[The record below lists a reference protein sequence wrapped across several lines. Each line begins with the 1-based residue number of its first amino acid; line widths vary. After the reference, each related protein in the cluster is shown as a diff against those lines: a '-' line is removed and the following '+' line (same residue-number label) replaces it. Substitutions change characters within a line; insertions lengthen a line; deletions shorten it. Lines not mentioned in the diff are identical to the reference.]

1 MNPGEASMSVPDRLE
16 KHRVCLVV
24 IDLQERFR
32 TLIVGMD
39 DVQRGCSRLARFF
52 AKLDLPILVTEH
64 YPRKLGETM
73 GELREVVPAFRPLE
87 KITFSCADD
96 LAFTAELAAT
106 GRDQVVL
113 CGIETHVCV
122 YQTARDLRAG
132 GVQVV
137 VAADAVSSQSA
148 RDRDLAL
155 AHMRAIGV
163 QVLSAEMVLFEILR
177 EARTP
182 DFKLVA
188 DILRG
193 S

>member
-1 MNPGEASMSVPDRLE
+1 MPVPDRLA
-16 KHRVCLVV
+16 KDRVCLVV

-32 TLIVGMD
+32 TLIQGMP
-39 DVQRGCSRLARFF
+39 DVQRGCSRLASFF
-52 AKLDLPILVTEH
+52 AKLEMPILVTEH
-64 YPRKLGETM
+64 YPQRLGETM
-73 GELREVVPAFRPLE
+73 GELREVVPDFRPLQ
-87 KITFSCADD
+87 KITFSCDGDAD
-96 LAFTAELAAT
+96 FTAALNAT

-122 YQTARDLRAG
+122 YQTARDLLARG
-132 GVQVV
+132 LQVA

-148 RDRDLAL
+148 RDRDIAL
-155 AHMRAIGV
+155 QRMRDLGV
-163 QVLSAEMVLFEILR
+163 QIMSVEMILFEILR

>member
-1 MNPGEASMSVPDRLE
+1 MPVPDRLE
-16 KHRVCLVV
+16 KDRVCLVV
-24 IDLQERFR
+24 IDMQERFR
-32 TLIVGMD
+32 NLIQGMPE
-39 DVQRGCSRLARFF
+39 VQRGGDRLVRFF
-52 AKLDLPILVTEH
+52 AKLSLPILVTEH
-64 YPRKLGETM
+64 YPQRLGETM
-73 GELREVVPAFRPLE
+73 GEVREALPDFQPLE
-87 KITFSCADD
+87 KITFSCDAD
-96 LAFTAELAAT
+96 AGFAKALAAT

-122 YQTARDLRAG
+122 YQTARDLVAR
-132 GVQVV
+132 GVQVA

-148 RDRDLAL
+148 RDREIALQRMRDLGIQI
-155 AHMRAIGV
+155 MSV
-163 QVLSAEMVLFEILR
+163 EMILFEILR

>member
-1 MNPGEASMSVPDRLE
+1 MTVPVPMPVPDRLA
-16 KHRVCLVV
+16 KDRVCLVV

-32 TLIVGMD
+32 NLIQGMT
-39 DVQRGCSRLARFF
+39 DVQRGCSRLARFC

-64 YPRKLGETM
+64 YPQRLGETM
-73 GELREVVPAFRPLE
+73 GELREAVPDFQPLQ
-87 KITFSCADD
+87 KITFSCDGDAG
-96 LAFTAELAAT
+96 FTAALNAT

-122 YQTARDLRAG
+122 YQTARDLLARG
-132 GVQVV
+132 LQVA

-148 RDRDLAL
+148 RDREIALQRMRDLGTQI
-155 AHMRAIGV
+155 MSV
-163 QVLSAEMVLFEILR
+163 EMILFEILR

>member
-1 MNPGEASMSVPDRLE
+1 MPVPDRLE
-16 KHRVCLVV
+16 KDRVCLVV

-32 TLIVGMD
+32 TLVVSMN

-52 AKLDLPILVTEH
+52 VKLDLPILVTEH
-64 YPRKLGETM
+64 YSQKLGETM
-73 GELREVVPAFRPLE
+73 GELREVIPGFQPLE

-96 LAFTAELAAT
+96 AGFAAALAAT

-122 YQTARDLRAG
+122 YQTARDLCAR

-148 RDRDLAL
+148 RDREIAL
-155 AHMRAIGV
+155 QQMREIGV
-163 QVLSAEMVLFEILR
+163 QILSVEMILFEILR

-182 DFKLVA
+182 DFKQVA